1 MNVCV
6 QKKLKTQ
13 IEKKKCV
20 YSECYLFR
28 LVNDFGGCDGVGVG
42 VGDDGDG
49 YDDGGNGGDGVQ
61 CKHSMHLN
69 GLRLQ

>member
-1 MNVCV
+1 M
-6 QKKLKTQ
+6 L
-13 IEKKKCV
+13 
-20 YSECYLFR
+20 SLLFR
-28 LVNDFGGCDGVGVG
+28 CPPFSTLFARLELFGKEKINDFGGCDGVGVG